1 MFDHV
6 LLSTMAAWNPALLI
20 VIVIS
25 KCNHTPESRTYITV
39 NDEQQIKDILW
50 ENNDRECC
58 CVPISVATLNDTV
71 NIDIKGPWTNIHIN
85 SSLTFNQLNSLTGVK
100 AVKLTLESLRTV
112 ENNREKP
119 LRDYRDVVGYRKRV
133 PLKCTFAR

>member
-6 LLSTMAAWNPALLI
+6 LFSTMAARNPASLI
-20 VIVIS
+20 VFVVS

-39 NDEQQIKDILW
+39 NDEQQIKDILR

-58 CVPISVATLNDTV
+58 CVPISAATLNDAV
-71 NIDIKGPWTNIHIN
+71 NIDIKGPWTNIDIN
-85 SSLTFNQLNSLTGVK
+85 SSLTFSQLNSLTGVK

-119 LRDYRDVVGYRKRV
+119 LLV
-133 PLKCTFAR
+133 